1 MSFELV
7 EAEKANFPKALM
19 CRALGLSRS
28 GNHSFET
35 RGPSKRDLEQQKL
48 DVAAAAIF
56 AEEEGRYGAPRVE
69 KEMRRRGTK
78 TSRKRVA
85 RSLARQGLIA
95 RQRRRWRSTTD
106 SAHQEPIAPNLLA
119 RNFTAAAPDKVWV
132 ADTTYLPVIGGFIF
146 LVVIIDL
153 FSRKVVGWQL
163 GDHLDAELS
172 GEALRKALARRSPA
186 PGLLFHSDRGIEFAA
201 KSFRAL
207 LTQAG
212 AVQSMSRK
220 GNCWDNAPAESF
232 FSTLEF
238 EMVPGSAWR
247 TATDGQ
253 NEMFT
258 FIESYYN
265 ARRLHSKNDYNS
277 PNETEFN
284 WRSRAEA
291 A

>member
-1 MSFELV
+1 MSFELI

-28 GNHSFET
+28 GHHSFST
-35 RGPSKRDLEQQKL
+35 RGPSKRELEQQRL
-48 DVAAAAIF
+48 DVATAAIF
-56 AEEEGRYGAPRVE
+56 AEEAGRYGAPRVE
-69 KEMRRRGTK
+69 KALRRKGTR

-85 RSLARQGLIA
+85 RSLARQGLRA

-106 SAHQEPIAPNLLA
+106 SAHREPIAPNLLA
-119 RNFTAAAPDKVWV
+119 RDFTAEAPDKVWV
-132 ADTTYLPVIGGFIF
+132 ADTTYLPVIGGFIY

-172 GEALRKALARRSPA
+172 AEALRKALARRSPA

-201 KSFRAL
+201 KTFRVL
-207 LTQAG
+207 LSQAG
-212 AVQSMSRK
+212 AIQSMSRK

-247 TATDGQ
+247 EAKDAEH
-253 NEMFT
+253 EMFT

-265 ARRLHSKNDYNS
+265 ARRLHSQNDYNS

-284 WRSRAEA
+284 WRSRAQA

>member
-1 MSFELV
+1 MSFELI

-28 GNHSFET
+28 GNHAFET
-35 RGPSKRDLEQQKL
+35 RGPSKRELEQQKL

-56 AEEEGRYGAPRVE
+56 SEQEGRYGAPRVE
-69 KEMRRRGTK
+69 KEMRRRGTR

-85 RSLARQGLIA
+85 RSLARQGLVA

-106 SAHQEPIAPNLLA
+106 SAHREPIAPNLLD
-119 RNFTAAAPDKVWV
+119 RNFTATAPDKVWV

-163 GDHLDAELS
+163 GNHLDAELS
-172 GEALRKALARRSPA
+172 GQALRKALARRSPR

-201 KSFRAL
+201 KSFQAL
-207 LTQAG
+207 LAQAG

-247 TATDGQ
+247 TAADGEH
-253 NEMFT
+253 EMFA

-265 ARRLHSKNDYNS
+265 ARRLHSQNDYNS
-277 PNETEFN
+277 PNESEFN

>member
-28 GNHSFET
+28 GNHAFET

-56 AEEEGRYGAPRVE
+56 AEQEGRYGAPRVE
-69 KEMRRRGTK
+69 KALRRRGTR

-85 RSLARQGLIA
+85 RSLARQGLKA

-106 SAHQEPIAPNLLA
+106 SSHREPIAPNLLA
-119 RNFTAAAPDKVWV
+119 RDFTAEAPDKVWV

-172 GEALRKALARRSPA
+172 GEALRKALARRCPA

-201 KSFRAL
+201 KTFRQL

-247 TATDGQ
+247 TAADGEH
-253 NEMFT
+253 EMFT

-284 WRSRAEA
+284 WRSRAQA

>member
-1 MSFELV
+1 MSFELI

-28 GNHSFET
+28 GNHAFET

-69 KEMRRRGTK
+69 KALRRRGTR

-106 SAHQEPIAPNLLA
+106 SSHREPIAPNLLA
-119 RNFTAAAPDKVWV
+119 RDFTADAPDKVWV

-146 LVVIIDL
+146 LAVIIDL

-163 GDHLDAELS
+163 GDYLDAELS
-172 GEALRKALARRSPA
+172 GEALRKALARRCPA

-220 GNCWDNAPAESF
+220 GNCWDNAPSESF

-247 TATDGQ
+247 KATDAEH
-253 NEMFT
+253 EMFT

-265 ARRLHSKNDYNS
+265 SRRLHSQNDYNS

-284 WRSRAEA
+284 WRSRALA

>member
-1 MSFELV
+1 MSFELI
-7 EAEKANFPKALM
+7 EAEKANYPKALM

-28 GNHSFET
+28 GNHAFEI

-106 SAHQEPIAPNLLA
+106 SAHREPIAPNLLA
-119 RNFTAAAPDKVWV
+119 RDFTAAAPDKVWV

-247 TATDGQ
+247 TATDGEH
-253 NEMFT
+253 EMFT

-265 ARRLHSKNDYNS
+265 ARRLHSKNAYNS

>member
-1 MSFELV
+1 MSFGLI
-7 EAEKANFPKALM
+7 EAEKANYPKTLM

-28 GNHSFET
+28 GHHAFET
-35 RGPSKRDLEQQKL
+35 RGPSKRALEQQQL

-69 KEMRRRGTK
+69 KVLRRRGTR

-85 RSLARQGLIA
+85 RSLARQGLKA

-106 SAHQEPIAPNLLA
+106 SSHREPIAPNLLA
-119 RNFTAAAPDKVWV
+119 RDFTAEAPDKVWV
-132 ADTTYLPVIGGFIF
+132 ADTTYLPVLGGFIF
-146 LVVIIDL
+146 LVVILDL
-153 FSRKVVGWQL
+153 FSRKVVGWSL

-201 KSFRAL
+201 KSFRQL
-207 LTQAG
+207 LAQAG
-212 AVQSMSRK
+212 AVQSMSRR

-247 TATDGQ
+247 TATDGEH
-253 NEMFT
+253 EMFT

-265 ARRLHSKNDYNS
+265 ARRIHSKNDYRS
-277 PNETEFN
+277 PNETEFD
-284 WRSRAEA
+284 WRSRALTA
-291 A
+291 

>member
-7 EAEKANFPKALM
+7 DAEKANFPKALM

-28 GNHSFET
+28 GNHAFET
-35 RGPSKRDLEQQKL
+35 RGPSNRDLEQQKL

-69 KEMRRRGTK
+69 KEMRRRGTR

-85 RSLARQGLIA
+85 RSLARQGLVA

-106 SAHQEPIAPNLLA
+106 SAHGEPIAPNLLD
-119 RNFTAAAPDKVWV
+119 RNFTAEAPDKVWV

-172 GEALRKALARRSPA
+172 GEALRKALARRSP
-186 PGLLFHSDRGIEFAA
+186 PLGLLFHSDRGIEFAA

-207 LTQAG
+207 LAQAG

-247 TATDGQ
+247 RAADGEH
-253 NEMFT
+253 EMFT

-265 ARRLHSKNDYNS
+265 ARRLHSQNDYNS

>member
-28 GNHSFET
+28 GNHAFET
-35 RGPSKRDLEQQKL
+35 RGPSKRALEQQKL

-69 KEMRRRGTK
+69 KALRRRGTK

-106 SAHQEPIAPNLLA
+106 SSHREPIAPNLLA
-119 RNFTAAAPDKVWV
+119 RDFRADAPDKVWV

-172 GEALRKALARRSPA
+172 GEALRKALARRCPA

-201 KSFRAL
+201 KSFRTL
-207 LTQAG
+207 LAAAG

-247 TATDGQ
+247 TAADGEH
-253 NEMFT
+253 EMFT

-265 ARRLHSKNDYNS
+265 ARRLHSQNDYNS

-284 WRSRAEA
+284 WRSRALA

>member
-28 GNHSFET
+28 GNHAFET

-69 KEMRRRGTK
+69 KELRRRGTR

-106 SAHQEPIAPNLLA
+106 SSHREPVAPNLLA
-119 RNFTAAAPDKVWV
+119 RDFTAEAPDKVWV

-172 GEALRKALARRSPA
+172 GEALRKALARRCPA

-207 LTQAG
+207 LVQAG
-212 AVQSMSRK
+212 ALQSMSRK

-247 TATDGQ
+247 TAADGEH
-253 NEMFT
+253 EMFT

-265 ARRLHSKNDYNS
+265 ARRLHSQNDYNS

-284 WRSRAEA
+284 WRSRAQA

>member
-28 GNHSFET
+28 GNHAFET

-69 KEMRRRGTK
+69 KELRRRGTR

-85 RSLARQGLIA
+85 RSLAQQGLIA

-106 SAHQEPIAPNLLA
+106 SSHREPIAPNLLA
-119 RNFTAAAPDKVWV
+119 RNFTADAPDKVWV

-163 GDHLDAELS
+163 GDRLDAELS
-172 GEALRKALARRSPA
+172 GEALRKALARRCPA
-186 PGLLFHSDRGIEFAA
+186 PGLLFHSDRGFEFAA

-207 LTQAG
+207 LAQAG

-247 TATDGQ
+247 IAADGEH
-253 NEMFT
+253 EMFT

-265 ARRLHSKNDYNS
+265 ARRLHSQNDYNS
-277 PNETEFN
+277 PNETEFH
-284 WRSRAEA
+284 WRLGAQA